1 MLLLRRRREEVLK
14 SFKKLVDGKCNQ
26 KESQQAQN
34 HFVETLPV
42 HQSNAGAWGC
52 WIHNKVRLLILFS
65 VTLVWQ
71 DGDQVEFIER
81 KMQFVKSWEVEATE
95 KRWKVLLN
103 YLSADWLPLTN
114 KKTELKAVDLDALN
128 HHYTGNLQ
136 ADKFK
141 VACADSNKQ
150 NSRFHS
156 CCVHV
161 VPTWFISSSP
171 SEFNLS
177 QGRYTVLLWQLGNPC
192 IHFLVKGSSQK
203 THCFCEQQIFPWV
216 SKHDD
221 DDHTPVY
228 ISFINIF

>member
-1 MLLLRRRREEVLK
+1 LSL
-14 SFKKLVDGKCNQ
+14 C
-26 KESQQAQN
+26 A
-34 HFVETLPV
+34 
-42 HQSNAGAWGC
+42 
-52 WIHNKVRLLILFS
+52 
-65 VTLVWQ
+65 
-71 DGDQVEFIER
+71 
-81 KMQFVKSWEVEATE
+81 EVEATE
-95 KRWKVLLN
+95 KRWRVLLN

-128 HHYTGNLQ
+128 HHFTGNLQ
-136 ADKFK
+136 VDKFK